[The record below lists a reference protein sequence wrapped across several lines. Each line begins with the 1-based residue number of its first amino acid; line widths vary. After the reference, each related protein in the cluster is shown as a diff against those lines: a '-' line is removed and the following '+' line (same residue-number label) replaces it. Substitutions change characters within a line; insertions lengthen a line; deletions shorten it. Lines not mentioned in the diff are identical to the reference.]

1 MAIHIFFSDADDHKE
16 LQHDVETSI
25 PKIEEWKAHI
35 LRAAHQDAA
44 KTDVIEN
51 MKANQVLLIM
61 DWAMKFLPASF
72 RETQRDWFGKKGK
85 SWHVCV
91 AVLKSENGENEV
103 NHAAIGIVSTLFA
116 SKVALCLKKKQ
127 PLEQCSKNL
136 SCSICCFFFRLPLCM
151 AFFDFDTVFKL

>member
-1 MAIHIFFSDADDHKE
+1 MAVYIFFSDADDHKV

-72 RETQRDWFGKKGK
+72 RETQRDWFGKKEK

-103 NHAAIGIVSTLFA
+103 NHAAWYCFHSFCFKSSLVS
-116 SKVALCLKKKQ
+116 KKKTA
-127 PLEQCSKNL
+127 L
-136 SCSICCFFFRLPLCM
+136 R
-151 AFFDFDTVFKL
+151 TVFKKSELLDMLFFLTSSLMYGLL

>member
-1 MAIHIFFSDADDHKE
+1 MAIYIFCSDADDHKV

-51 MKANQVLLIM
+51 MKVNQVLLNM

-91 AVLKSENGENEV
+91 AVLKSENRENEV
-103 NHAAIGIVSTLFA
+103 NHAAWYCFHSFCFKSSLVS
-116 SKVALCLKKKQ
+116 KKKQ

-136 SCSICCFFFRLPLCM
+136 SCSICCFFL
-151 AFFDFDTVFKL
+151 